1 MWSSIIR
8 CRRDTDPDEISWVL
22 FAMIYHSPCLW
33 SQEDVNPRLFSCSA
47 VELDF
52 FFCWR
57 ILCWTFAR
65 FSKPINVC
73 FLSWG
78 IVGFHIMDSSTAL
91 TAINS
96 QISNWS
102 SSSLQIILSAA
113 SNVQIVL
120 WIRYTSNNCN
130 GTNQSNNWLL
140 VWPPPSWKFPYF
152 FFNPSLSPF

>member
-1 MWSSIIR
+1 MELNHSLQTRYGSGWHFMSSICYDISLTLFMKSRR
-8 CRRDTDPDEISWVL
+8 CK
-22 FAMIYHSPCLW
+22 SPPFLCCR
-33 SQEDVNPRLFSCSA
+33 VG
-47 VELDF
+47 F

-130 GTNQSNNWLL
+130 GTNQFKNGLTNS
-140 VWPPPSWKFPYF
+140 
-152 FFNPSLSPF
+152 